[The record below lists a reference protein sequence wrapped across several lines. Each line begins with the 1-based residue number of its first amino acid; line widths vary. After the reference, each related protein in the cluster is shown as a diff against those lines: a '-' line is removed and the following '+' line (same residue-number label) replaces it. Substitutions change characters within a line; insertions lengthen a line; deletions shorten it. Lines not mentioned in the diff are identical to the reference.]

1 MTPTLRLSIHHL
13 PIGSY
18 MSYVNR
24 VERNVMHSDI
34 FDKINELYDKR
45 RQTELGGGDERI
57 KKQHAKGKL
66 TARERIDYLLDKD
79 TFIELNPFMEHRGT
93 DFGMN
98 NNDAK
103 GEGVVTGFGKINGRP
118 IYLFSQDFT
127 VYGGA
132 LGEMHGKKIANVMD
146 LAAKN
151 GVPFIGLND
160 SGGARIQE
168 GVSSLD
174 GYGHVFYRNSIY
186 SGVIPQISVIMG
198 PNAGG
203 AVYSPAITDFVI
215 MVEETS
221 QMFIT
226 GPKVIE
232 TVTGEKISTEDLGG
246 AHIHNAKSGN
256 AHMKA
261 ESEEKALDAVR
272 ELLTYLPLN
281 HKVKPPTV
289 DCEQTEDIRPD
300 LTDIVPFNPTKSYD
314 VKLIIE
320 QVVDVDSFFEIHKD
334 FAKNIVVGFA
344 RINGQT
350 VGLICNQPKYLAG
363 GLDIDSSDKAA
374 RFIRFCD
381 AFRIPLITF
390 EDVTGFFAGIKQEH
404 GGIIRHGA
412 KILYAYSEATVP
424 KITMITRKA
433 YGGAYVALN
442 SKSIG
447 ADIVYAWPNAEI
459 AVMGP
464 EGAANI
470 IFAKEIADSENPEET
485 RQEKIDIYREKF
497 ANPYIAAGLGMVD
510 DVIDPRET
518 RIKLMQALDMLKN
531 KEEDRP
537 KKKHGNIPL

>member
-1 MTPTLRLSIHHL
+1 M
-13 PIGSY
+13 
-18 MSYVNR
+18 
-24 VERNVMHSDI
+24 DI

-57 KKQHAKGKL
+57 EKQHAKGKM
-66 TARERIDYLLDKD
+66 TARERIDYLLDED
-79 TFIELNPFMEHRGT
+79 TFVELNPFIEHRSS

-98 NNDAK
+98 NNNAK
-103 GEGVVTGFGKINGRP
+103 GEGVVTGYGKIFGKP
-118 IYLFSQDFT
+118 IYLFAQDFT

-132 LGEMHGKKIANVMD
+132 LGEMHGKKIAAVMD

-174 GYGHVFYRNSIY
+174 GYGQVFYRNSIY

-198 PNAGG
+198 PSAGG
-203 AVYSPAITDFVI
+203 AVYSPAITDFVF
-215 MVEETS
+215 MVEKTS

-232 TVTGEKISTEDLGG
+232 TVTGEQISSENLGG
-246 AHIHNAKSGN
+246 AQIHNAKSGN
-256 AHMKA
+256 AHFKA
-261 ESEEKALDAVR
+261 ESEEDVLDAVR
-272 ELLTYLPLN
+272 KLLSYLPAN
-281 HKVKPPTV
+281 NQEKAGIKAYN
-289 DCEQTEDIRPD
+289 EEDQLRPD
-300 LTDIVPFNPTKSYD
+300 LTDIVPFDAKSPYD
-314 VKLIIE
+314 VKKVIA
-320 QVVDVDSFFEIHKD
+320 QVVDEDSFFEIHES

-344 RINGQT
+344 RIKGET
-350 VGLICNQPKYLAG
+350 VGLVCNQPKYLAG

-381 AFRIPLITF
+381 AFNIPIITF
-390 EDVTGFFAGIKQEH
+390 EDVTGFFPGVKQEH

-412 KILYAYSEATVP
+412 KILFAYSEATVP
-424 KITMITRKA
+424 KITVITRKA

-447 ADIVYAWPNAEI
+447 ADLVYAWPNAEI

-470 IFAKEIADSENPEET
+470 IFAKEIAESENPEKT
-485 RQEKIDIYREKF
+485 RQEKIDTYREKF
-497 ANPYIAAGLGMVD
+497 ANPYVAAGLGMVD

-518 RIKLMQALDMLKN
+518 RIKLIQALEMLYN
-531 KEEDRP
+531 KQEDRP

>member
-1 MTPTLRLSIHHL
+1 M
-13 PIGSY
+13 
-18 MSYVNR
+18 
-24 VERNVMHSDI
+24 DI
-34 FDKINELYDKR
+34 YDKINELYDKR
-45 RQTELGGGDERI
+45 RKVQLGGGDERI
-57 KKQHAKGKL
+57 DKQHEKGKM
-66 TARERIDYLLDKD
+66 TARERIEYLVDEGSFL
-79 TFIELNPFMEHRGT
+79 ELNPFMEHRGD

-98 NNDAK
+98 GKDAP
-103 GEGVVTGFGKINGRP
+103 GEGVVTGFGKIDGRD
-118 IYLFSQDFT
+118 IYLFAQDFT
-127 VYGGA
+127 VFGGA
-132 LGEMHGKKIANVMD
+132 LGEMHAKKIAAVMD

-151 GVPFIGLND
+151 GTPFIGLND

-198 PNAGG
+198 PCAGG

-232 TVTGEKISTEDLGG
+232 TVTGEKISSEDLGG
-246 AHIHNAKSGN
+246 AYVHNSKSGN
-256 AHMKA
+256 AHLKTA
-261 ESEEKALDAVR
+261 DEASALQAVR
-272 ELLTYLPLN
+272 DLVNYLPAN
-281 HKVKPPTV
+281 NNEKPPRH
-289 DCEQTEDIRPD
+289 EYSHEDDDYRPELNDKIPFDPIRP
-300 LTDIVPFNPTKSYD
+300 YD
-314 VKLIIE
+314 VRVIIE
-320 QVVDVDSFFEIHKD
+320 EVADEGSFFEIHQD

-344 RINGQT
+344 RLQGQT
-350 VGLICNQPKYLAG
+350 IGLVCNQPKYMAG

-381 AFRIPLITF
+381 SFNIPLITF
-390 EDVTGFFAGIKQEH
+390 EDVTGFFPGIKQEH

-424 KITMITRKA
+424 KLTVITRKA

-447 ADIVYAWPNAEI
+447 ADLVYAWPNAEI

-470 IFAKEIADSENPEET
+470 IYAKEIKESDDPDET
-485 RQEKIDIYREKF
+485 RKNKIEEYRNRF
-497 ANPYIAAGLGMVD
+497 ANPYVAAGLGMVD

-518 RIKLMQALDMLKN
+518 RRTLIQALDMLKN
-531 KEEDRP
+531 KHEERP

>member
-1 MTPTLRLSIHHL
+1 M
-13 PIGSY
+13 
-18 MSYVNR
+18 
-24 VERNVMHSDI
+24 DI

-45 RQTELGGGDERI
+45 REVELGGGDERI
-57 KKQHAKGKL
+57 DKQHDKGKM
-66 TARERIDYLLDKD
+66 TARERIDYLLDAD
-79 TFIELNPFMEHRGT
+79 SFVELNPFIEPRAS
-93 DFGMN
+93 DFGMSN
-98 NNDAK
+98 NSAK
-103 GEGVVTGFGKINGRP
+103 GEGVVTGYGKINGKP
-118 IYLFSQDFT
+118 VYLFAQDFT

-132 LGEMHGKKIANVMD
+132 LGEMHGKKIAAVMD

-151 GVPFIGLND
+151 KVPFIGLND

-198 PNAGG
+198 PSAGG

-215 MVEETS
+215 MVEKTS

-232 TVTGEKISTEDLGG
+232 TVTGEKITSEDLGG
-246 AHIHNAKSGN
+246 AAIHNSKSGN
-256 AHMKA
+256 AHIKA
-261 ESEEKALDAVR
+261 ASEEEALDAVR
-272 ELLTYLPLN
+272 NLLTYLPAN
-281 HKVKPPTV
+281 FEEKPETRDYP
-289 DCEQTEDIRPD
+289 DENEKRPA
-300 LTDIVPFNPTKSYD
+300 LTDIVPFNARSPYD
-314 VKLIIE
+314 VKKVIKE
-320 QVVDVDSFFEIHKD
+320 VVDEKSFFEIHEN

-344 RINGQT
+344 RIKGKT
-350 VGLICNQPKYLAG
+350 VGLVCNQPKYLAG

-381 AFRIPLITF
+381 SFNIPLITF
-390 EDVTGFFAGIKQEH
+390 EDVTGFFPGIKQEH

-424 KITMITRKA
+424 KITVITRKA

-447 ADIVYAWPNAEI
+447 ADLVYAWPNAEI

-464 EGAANI
+464 DGAANI
-470 IFAKEIADSENPEET
+470 IFAKEIAESENPEET
-485 RQEKIDIYREKF
+485 RQEKINTYREKF
-497 ANPYIAAGLGMVD
+497 ANPYVAAGLGMVD

-518 RIKLMQALDMLKN
+518 RIKLIQALEMLFN
-531 KEEDRP
+531 KQEDRP
-537 KKKHGNIPL
+537 AKKHGNIPL